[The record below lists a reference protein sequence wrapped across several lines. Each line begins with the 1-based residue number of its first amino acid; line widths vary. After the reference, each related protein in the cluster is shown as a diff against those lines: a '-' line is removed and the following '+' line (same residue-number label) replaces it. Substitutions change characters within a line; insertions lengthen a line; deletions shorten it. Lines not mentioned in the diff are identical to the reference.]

1 MSVFS
6 TIEIGFFTCYHR
18 SFLKLEFPLCG
29 ASSKMGKG
37 NEIDK
42 IGLMHEDQMNRKV
55 RLSNRN
61 CK

>member
-1 MSVFS
+1 
-6 TIEIGFFTCYHR
+6 
-18 SFLKLEFPLCG
+18 
-29 ASSKMGKG
+29 MGKG

-42 IGLMHEDQMNRKV
+42 IGLMHEDELNRKV